1 MWDSFDLE
9 SGKFQTYWVLYIST
23 LYNGYPMLK
32 LLLIDDEPIEEKI
45 TFQLLKRDYGKP
57 FQLEYAQSIEAGLEL
72 LKKRTFDIILLDDR
86 ISPTMDA
93 THSVPLIRQ
102 EVGVTPMI
110 LISSSLDAAHLN
122 SKEILDVY
130 DIIDKYNLGERIRGG
145 VLNQS
150 AA

>member
-1 MWDSFDLE
+1 
-9 SGKFQTYWVLYIST
+9 
-23 LYNGYPMLK
+23 MLK